1 MRRLNILVARLR
13 GLLGREA
20 VIRDIEEELRFHVEM
35 ETRANVE
42 KGMTPGEARL
52 AALRSFG
59 NVGSIR
65 DAAYEVRGGGMM
77 EGILRDARYGA
88 RSLAKNPG
96 FTAVAVL
103 TLALG
108 IGANTA
114 IFGVIDA
121 VLLRPLPYPEAERLV
136 KLYGRAETGEN
147 VPVAPADFLEQ
158 FRRANSFE
166 RLAAYR
172 ELSFN
177 LTVQERPER
186 VSGTVV
192 TPDFF
197 SVLGV
202 NAQVGR
208 AITAGQDE
216 PGGPRVV
223 VLSHALWQR
232 WYGRDRGVIGK
243 TVNLDGEPR
252 TVVGVMPEGFQF
264 PAGSELWASSRFAVP
279 EHPLKPTNDPSNRRD
294 THYFDVIGRLKAGVT
309 QGQAKA
315 EADAI
320 VGRLKQEYGDEEEDV
335 GAAVVPLHE
344 DVVGE
349 TRPAL
354 MLLIGAVAILLL
366 IACAN
371 VANIL
376 LARGATR
383 QKEITLRMALG
394 ASRVRLVRQLL
405 TESLARGRGRRAG
418 CSPGALGPG
427 PFEGADPAG
436 HVRRHS
442 AQARRARARLHRR
455 HLARLRARLRP
466 LPGPEP
472 GRSGFEQRAEGG
484 RSRRGE
490 RSALEPRAPAPGCV
504 GDSSGRG
511 VAHGG
516 GATHAQLLPSL
527 GRARR
532 FQPAERSERAAHAPA
547 GTLPG

>member
-1 MRRLNILVARLR
+1 MPNHSRYHRLAGGVSDSTQSRPSTGHARHAHPQGPQLGAAARLRRHLSHPPDVGRDARRGAGFTLPGALPHRAARLGQLEVGGERDRAQGEVLHADEGGAAAARRRGGGLGQARPRNREDAPGHLKECAQVRRLNILVARLR

-232 WYGRDRGVIGK
+232 WSGRHRGVSGK
-243 TVNLDGEPR
+243 TVTLDGEPR

-405 TESLARGRGRRAG
+405 TESL
-418 CSPGALGPG
+418 L
-427 PFEGADPAG
+427 
-436 HVRRHS
+436 
-442 AQARRARARLHRR
+442 
-455 HLARLRARLRP
+455 LA
-466 LPGPEP
+466 
-472 GRSGFEQRAEGG
+472 
-484 RSRRGE
+484 
-490 RSALEPRAPAPGCV
+490 
-504 GDSSGRG
+504 
-511 VAHGG
+511 VAGG
-516 GATHAQLLPSL
+516 GL
-527 GRARR
+527 GV
-532 FQPAERSERAAHAPA
+532 
-547 GTLPG
+547 